1 MVSPLQWAEMGDQ
14 RMLKLFG
21 LGLGLSI
28 GAGLTYL
35 LINDERVQLI
45 ALVLGIIAF
54 VTVFWGAPMMW
65 FMARITKGPNSVTY
79 HAGNHRASTQFP
91 NYPQQQALP
100 PPGYDNWQYG
110 QVVET
115 PQVEPGNRGEVIG

>member
-1 MVSPLQWAEMGDQ
+1 
-14 RMLKLFG
+14 MLKLFG

-54 VTVFWGAPMMW
+54 VTVFWGAPMLW
-65 FMARITKGPNSVTY
+65 FMARMTKGPNSITY

-91 NYPQQQALP
+91 GYQQALP

-115 PQVEPGNRGEVIG
+115 QQIEGNREVIG